1 MNAFILSYFIIFLPG
16 YYYDVVLKTMGA
28 AMVSFPRTAGQI
40 IQRHVMYTSINI
52 SKYRFLLRGES
63 GL

>member
-40 IQRHVMYTSINI
+40 IQRHVM
-52 SKYRFLLRGES
+52 
-63 GL
+63 